1 MLTTPFCPSFPNEGG
16 RLKNSMTESAITAHL
31 LLAVMANYCRFD
43 HEKRLGTRCRIFE
56 NENVV
61 VGKLV

>member
-1 MLTTPFCPSFPNEGG
+1 MSTTPFCPSFPNVGE
-16 RLKNSMTESAITAHL
+16 RQKTALLSAITTHL